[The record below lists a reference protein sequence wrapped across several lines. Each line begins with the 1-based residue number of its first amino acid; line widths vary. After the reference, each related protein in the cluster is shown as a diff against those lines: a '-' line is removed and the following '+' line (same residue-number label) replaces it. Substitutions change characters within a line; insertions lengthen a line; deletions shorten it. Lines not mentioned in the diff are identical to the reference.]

1 MDISMLQENI
11 SSFAACGNCKKT
23 SCLQILTD
31 TNKKRYWLAENYLIK
46 CSNCKHGKSCYT
58 SKRTVKAERQ
68 SYYDVNIRF
77 MQHKEWDTMV
87 LVSFVVH
94 WTCTSYI

>member
-11 SSFAACGNCKKT
+11 SSCAACGNCKKT

-31 TNKKRYWLAENYLIK
+31 TNKKRYGLAENYLIK